1 MGGDFISQ
9 DDEIYKLSTYY
20 NIFLIPFYII
30 YGTSKTEGLILP
42 LVIKY
47 GDILKTI
54 SPVEF

>member
-9 DDEIYKLSTYY
+9 DGEIYKLSTYY
-20 NIFLIPFYII
+20 NIFFIPFYII
-30 YGTSKTEGLILP
+30 YVTSKTEGLILP